1 MLTSESWCV
10 QLSFGMENK
19 DANVSLMV
27 NLVITAVSN
36 PEKVTCGLLELLLDG
51 NYRLTVIILTLDFF
65 SSPGI
70 ISFCNV
76 SNLSKTKAD
85 FLWATDGVCYQVQ
98 KLGTLEKGK

>member
-1 MLTSESWCV
+1 M

-51 NYRLTVIILTLDFF
+51 NYRLTVIILTLDFSF
-65 SSPGI
+65 PGT

-76 SNLSKTKAD
+76 SNLSKTKAE
-85 FLWATDGVCYQVQ
+85 FLWVTDGVCYQVQ
-98 KLGTLEKGK
+98 ELGALEKGK

>member
-51 NYRLTVIILTLDFF
+51 NYRLTVIILTLDFSF
-65 SSPGI
+65 PGT

-76 SNLSKTKAD
+76 SNLSKTKAEV
-85 FLWATDGVCYQVQ
+85 LWATDRVCYQVQ
-98 KLGTLEKGK
+98 ELGALEKGK